1 MIQFICDSCGKI
13 KSPNQLWLLGLAAE
27 AVAATAA
34 RREVT
39 ILADWDR
46 EHVVHPLAV
55 HFCSPICKDRYL
67 ALLFDEDIIKKTS
80 RRNRRQ
86 VGRQSWRRHKQLARR
101 KPRRA
106 A

>member
-1 MIQFICDSCGKI
+1 MIQFICDSCGKT

-27 AVAATAA
+27 AVAPTAA

-39 ILADWDR
+39 ILANWDR
-46 EHVVHPLAV
+46 EPAVHPLAV
-55 HFCSPICKDRYL
+55 HFCSQACKDQYL
-67 ALLFDEDIIKKTS
+67 ASLFDEDIIKKS
-80 RRNRRQ
+80 RNRP
-86 VGRQSWRRHKQLARR
+86 GPRRRKAAGR

>member
-1 MIQFICDSCGKI
+1 MIQFICDSCGKM

-39 ILADWDR
+39 ILANWDR
-46 EHVVHPLAV
+46 ERAVHPLAV
-55 HFCSPICKDRYL
+55 HFCSPACKDRYL
-67 ALLFDEDIIKKTS
+67 ASLFDDEIIKKKLK
-80 RRNRRQ
+80 RNRGQADERP
-86 VGRQSWRRHKQLARR
+86 GHRPKRRTR
-101 KPRRA
+101 RRA